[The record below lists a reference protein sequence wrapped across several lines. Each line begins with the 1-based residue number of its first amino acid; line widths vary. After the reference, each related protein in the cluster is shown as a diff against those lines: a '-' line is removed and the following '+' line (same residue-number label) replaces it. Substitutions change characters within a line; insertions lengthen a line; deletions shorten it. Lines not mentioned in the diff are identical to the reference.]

1 MSEQTSHRERK
12 KAATREALRMAAT
25 RLFAD
30 RGYAATTVREIA
42 DQAGVT
48 ERTFFRYFAGKE
60 ELLVDD
66 IIDDLPVFTAA
77 IRARP
82 GDEKPLTAIER
93 AALAAVER
101 APDDSGTPSA
111 LWLFLQGPPRTQL
124 GRSARSLLVQ
134 FESAIADALRDRL
147 HRNGTAPD
155 DVDYTA
161 DLAART
167 AVAVLRTAL
176 IREWELR
183 TRDTTNPPDLP
194 ALVRQAFALLP
205 ALR

>member
-12 KAATREALRMAAT
+12 KAATREALRAAAT

-30 RGYAATTVREIA
+30 QGYTTTTVREIA

-66 IIDDLPVFTAA
+66 IIDGLPEFTAA

-82 GDEKPLTAIER
+82 DDERPLTAIER
-93 AALAAVER
+93 AALAAVEH
-101 APDDSGTPSA
+101 APDTSGTPSA

-134 FESAIADALRDRL
+134 FESAIADALRDRMR
-147 HRNGTAPD
+147 RNGTAPEE
-155 DVDYTA
+155 VDYAA

-176 IREWELR
+176 IRDWELR
-183 TRDTTNPPDLP
+183 TQDTADPPHLS

-205 ALR
+205 VIH